1 MADRTYVLVTPAHNE
16 QATIET
22 TIQSVVSQTNLPK
35 EWVVVSDRS
44 TDQTDAIVQR
54 YAARHD
60 FIRLLRLEGAPGH
73 SFAAVVQATEAGV
86 KALATRDYAYL
97 GLLDADVRFAPD
109 YYEKLIVA
117 FESDPKLG
125 LAGGLVVDVGD
136 SVKRAR
142 QNLNEIAGATQ
153 FFSRKCFESLGG
165 LLAIPEGGWDAIT
178 CVRARMEGFRTATFP
193 GLLVDHLKP
202 RNSAKGNWFRR
213 YAQLGARDYAL
224 GGHPLFQLAKC
235 ASRWREQP
243 ALLASAARLCGYAG
257 RFLKGP
263 KPYPPPP
270 VLTYMRRE
278 QLKRMTSIFCRRS
291 NPGMP

>member
-1 MADRTYVLVTPAHNE
+1 
-16 QATIET
+16 
-22 TIQSVVSQTNLPK
+22 
-35 EWVVVSDRS
+35 
-44 TDQTDAIVQR
+44 
-54 YAARHD
+54 
-60 FIRLLRLEGAPGH
+60 
-73 SFAAVVQATEAGV
+73 
-86 KALATRDYAYL
+86 
-97 GLLDADVRFAPD
+97 
-109 YYEKLIVA
+109 
-117 FESDPKLG
+117 
-125 LAGGLVVDVGD
+125 
-136 SVKRAR
+136 
-142 QNLNEIAGATQ
+142 
-153 FFSRKCFESLGG
+153 

-178 CVRARMEGFRTATFP
+178 CVRARMEGFRTVTFP
-193 GLLVDHLKP
+193 GMVVDHLKP

-278 QLKRMTSIFCRRS
+278 QLKRMTSIFCRTRS
-291 NPGMP
+291 L